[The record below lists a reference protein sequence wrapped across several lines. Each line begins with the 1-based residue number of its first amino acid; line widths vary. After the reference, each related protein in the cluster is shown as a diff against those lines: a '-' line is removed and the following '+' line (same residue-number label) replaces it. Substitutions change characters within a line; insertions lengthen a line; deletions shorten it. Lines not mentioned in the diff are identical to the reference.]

1 MDTVTAL
8 ADRVASLVPGVIPAR
23 SAAAVYCIEYCSGSS
38 CNNGE
43 PYFVSF
49 LKRVCNYGGTFSS
62 RIVGCCG

>member
-8 ADRVASLVPGVIPAR
+8 VDRVASLVPGVIPAR
-23 SAAAVYCIEYCSGSS
+23 SAAAVSCIEYCSGSS

-49 LKRVCNYGGTFSS
+49 RKRDCFYGTAFSS
-62 RIVGCCG
+62 RIVGCC